1 MDEQSGIDAFTVTN
15 YEISDNIPTTTMT
28 TTSYESVRRRSGGK
42 RKRETEK
49 DFGRI
54 MTVKGS
60 WLCHWWQGK
69 PVLLCAIAG
78 LAIVC
83 SPMSAAKKAARI
95 GISGD

>member
-60 WLCHWWQGK
+60 
-69 PVLLCAIAG
+69 
-78 LAIVC
+78 
-83 SPMSAAKKAARI
+83 
-95 GISGD
+95 